1 MPTLDAVGFQPAAS
15 VVSGDFDLQIF
26 FSQMRDV
33 NEGFKQ
39 LAGVE
44 PLWQTIEKGC

>member
-33 NEGFKQ
+33 NEGFQ
-39 LAGVE
+39 ATGGSRTLVADN
-44 PLWQTIEKGC
+44 